1 MRIESAWVDEG
12 CHSWLYIR
20 FHQGWTWEEFY
31 SIHVEVQPYLIALER
46 ALDVIVDARGT
57 HTVPPGFLSRLP
69 GIVST
74 LPPNIGR
81 IVVVDAS
88 AVMRG
93 LFTVFA
99 GVYPT
104 LAEHFLFV
112 DSLEA
117 AQALLSESDART

>member
-1 MRIESAWVDEG
+1 MRIEFAWVAEDH
-12 CHSWLYIR
+12 CTWLYIR
-20 FHQGWTWEEFY
+20 FHQGWTWDEFY
-31 SIHVEVQPYLIALER
+31 SIHLDIQPYLLDQER
-46 ALDVIVDARGT
+46 AVDVIVDARGT

-69 GIVST
+69 GIIST

-81 IVVVDAS
+81 IVVVAAS
-88 AVMRG
+88 PVMRG

-104 LAEHFLFV
+104 LAEHFSFV

-117 AQALLSESDART
+117 ARALLSGSGARR